1 MIRFTRPV
9 VASAVALFSSL
20 AAAAS
25 FPTGTFSA
33 GQASVRFDAD
43 GHFHVVAG
51 KEDSVDGTYK
61 TSGDEITLTDV
72 SGNMACAKEN
82 ATGQYKW
89 SYANNAIT
97 FTKIKDDCDDRS
109 GDVTAQPWKKQ

>member
-9 VASAVALFSSL
+9 LAAAVALFSSV

-25 FPTGTFSA
+25 FPTGTFTA
-33 GQASVRFDAD
+33 GQATFRFDAD
-43 GHFHVVAG
+43 GRFHVAAG
-51 KEDSVDGTYK
+51 QDGTVDGTYK

-82 ATGQYKW
+82 AIGRYKW
-89 SYANNAIT
+89 SYAADAIT